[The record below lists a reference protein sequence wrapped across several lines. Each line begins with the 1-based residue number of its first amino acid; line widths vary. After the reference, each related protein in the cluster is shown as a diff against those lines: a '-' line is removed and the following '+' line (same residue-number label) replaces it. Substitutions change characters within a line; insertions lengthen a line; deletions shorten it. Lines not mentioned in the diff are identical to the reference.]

1 VRCLFCSQ
9 LTALIRRRPR
19 RERGRTE
26 NQTPLECQRLSHR
39 KPDPTRQCPDNATYK
54 LLPGLSAG
62 LEYNPRADMVSQQ
75 GLSPERSYPSY

>member
-1 VRCLFCSQ
+1 
-9 LTALIRRRPR
+9 
-19 RERGRTE
+19 
-26 NQTPLECQRLSHR
+26 LSHR